1 VVVEDGALVVVVPA
15 ISAVV
20 VTGSIVVVVETVV
33 VVMLVMVVLDGATPD
48 VVVVVFGLVVVVAV
62 AIVLVAGMVVGGATI
77 VVVVGWARGTAG
89 PIPLERDGGFVV
101 GTGTVGTGT
110 VGAGTVGAGAVVV
123 GAAIVG
129 VVVGAAIVGVVVV
142 GGVVVGG
149 VVVGGI
155 VVGGVVVGGAYLD
168 TVVTCVLEVDVVVV
182 RAVITVWGRVVVV
195 VLVEP
200 VGRTGTSACAMRT
213 IEPNVLLSLAF
224 WASSLVSRSSWTAR
238 SCFSASTAAASLAVD
253 RCAARGAGA
262 FPRMAFEARSMY
274 CLALAESCLAR

>member
-1 VVVEDGALVVVVPA
+1 VV
-15 ISAVV
+15 
-20 VTGSIVVVVETVV
+20 
-33 VVMLVMVVLDGATPD
+33 
-48 VVVVVFGLVVVVAV
+48 
-62 AIVLVAGMVVGGATI
+62 
-77 VVVVGWARGTAG
+77 VVVVGWARGIAG

-110 VGAGTVGAGAVVV
+110 VGAGAVVV
-123 GAAIVG
+123 GAAV
-129 VVVGAAIVGVVVV
+129 VGVVVV

-149 VVVGGI
+149 VVVGGVVVGRV
-155 VVGGVVVGGAYLD
+155 VVGGVYLD
-168 TVVTCVLEVDVVVV
+168 TAVTCALEVDVVVV
-182 RAVITVWGRVVVV
+182 RAVITVRGRVVVV

-238 SCFSASTAAASLAVD
+238 SCFSASIAAASLDVD
-253 RCAARGAGA
+253 GCAARGAGA

-274 CLALAESCLAR
+274 CLALAESCSAR

>member
-1 VVVEDGALVVVVPA
+1 VV
-15 ISAVV
+15 
-20 VTGSIVVVVETVV
+20 
-33 VVMLVMVVLDGATPD
+33 
-48 VVVVVFGLVVVVAV
+48 
-62 AIVLVAGMVVGGATI
+62 
-77 VVVVGWARGTAG
+77 VVVVGWARGIAG

-110 VGAGTVGAGAVVV
+110 VGAGAVVV
-123 GAAIVG
+123 GAAV
-129 VVVGAAIVGVVVV
+129 VGVVVV

-149 VVVGGI
+149 VVVGGVVVGRV
-155 VVGGVVVGGAYLD
+155 VVGGVYLD
-168 TVVTCVLEVDVVVV
+168 TAVTCALEVDVVVV
-182 RAVITVWGRVVVV
+182 RAVITVRGRVVVV